1 MPEKYRSQLLIDA
14 RLLQHENQRH
24 LWTKMSRWRDEG
36 VEGSGGT
43 SVGTFSR
50 TDLAAAKD
58 WFIYRF
64 QIQSKGFE
72 SFG

>member
-43 SVGTFSR
+43 SINIFQ
-50 TDLAAAKD
+50 D
-58 WFIYRF
+58 RF
-64 QIQSKGFE
+64 GSCKGLVYL
-72 SFG
+72 